1 MFDLVDTLGQLKAQ
15 IADLKKQES
24 MIKTALIDGG
34 QFEYEGALFRA
45 TVSDSVRKV
54 VDWKTVALRLNPS
67 RQLLAANTTSKT
79 ITTVRCTARVAA

>member
-34 QFEYEGALFRA
+34 QFEYEGALFRV
-45 TVSDSVRKV
+45 TIVDSIRET
-54 VDWKTVALRLNPS
+54 VDWKSIAAKLKPS
-67 RQLLAANTTSKT
+67 RQLITANTTSKT
-79 ITTVRCTARVAA
+79 STAVRCTARKAA